1 MMRRVIVTGGTGFI
15 GRVLCRLLVGKGY
28 EVIVLS
34 RNPARVDAVLGN
46 GVKGWQWDAR
56 TADGWADA
64 ADGAYGIVN
73 LAGDSIASGKW
84 TTDKKRRIL
93 ESRLNAGQAVRE
105 AIERVDNRPA
115 VVIQA
120 SAIGYY
126 GDGGDEVLNER
137 CPRGSGFLAEVAE
150 RWEETTKGIQSLG
163 VRHVVIRTAIV
174 LGKGGGFL
182 RNVIPPFKM
191 FLGGPSG
198 SGRQWVSWIHIED
211 EAGAVAFLLERED
224 LDGIFNLSSPNPTR
238 NRDFYR
244 SLGRAIKR
252 PSWLRAPGLLLRM
265 LLGEMAEEL
274 ILAGQ
279 RVLPERLLESGYE
292 FRYPDLDPAFQ
303 EIFTVSPN

>member
-1 MMRRVIVTGGTGFI
+1 MMRRVIITGGTGFI
-15 GRVLCRLLVGKGY
+15 GRVLCRHLVGKGY

-84 TTDKKRRIL
+84 TIDKKRRIL

-211 EAGAVAFLLERED
+211 EAGAVVFLLERED

>member
-1 MMRRVIVTGGTGFI
+1 MRRVIVTGGTGFI

-84 TTDKKRRIL
+84 TIDKKRRIL

-211 EAGAVAFLLERED
+211 EAGAVVFLLERED

>member
-1 MMRRVIVTGGTGFI
+1 MRRVIVTGGTGFI

>member
-1 MMRRVIVTGGTGFI
+1 MRRVIITGGTGFI
-15 GRVLCRLLVGKGY
+15 GRVLCRHLVGKGY

-34 RNPARVDAVLGN
+34 RNPARVAATLGN
-46 GVKGWQWDAR
+46 GVKGWQWNAR
-56 TADGWADA
+56 TADGWADV

-84 TTDKKRRIL
+84 TADKKRRIL
-93 ESRLNAGQAVRE
+93 DSRLNAGRAVRE
-105 AIERVDNRPA
+105 AIERVDNRPT

-126 GDGGDEVLNER
+126 GDRGDEVLNER

-150 RWEETTKGIQSLG
+150 RWEETTRGIQSLG

-198 SGRQWVSWIHIED
+198 SGKQWVSWIHIED
-211 EAGAVAFLLERED
+211 EAGAVVFLLERED

-252 PSWLRAPGLLLRM
+252 PSWLRAPGPLLRM
-265 LLGEMAEEL
+265 LMGEIAEEL

-279 RVLPERLLESGYE
+279 RVMPERLLESGYE
-292 FRYPDLDPAFQ
+292 FRYADLDTAFQ
-303 EIFTVSPN
+303 EIFTSSPN